1 MNNTSK
7 RNRVSKFLILACA
20 LVLVVGPVSTLAF
33 FTDRVTADASAK
45 SGSIDLVWNDISAS
59 KTGTNGITS
68 PNQFAV
74 DNAWDSQTGL
84 VSENQIINPGDYF
97 DLSYD
102 LDNNGNKSIDVRQR
116 IILKSSVA
124 LTADAPEYALTITG
138 GNGLEASSVQP
149 SKPDDKT
156 LVYDLT
162 DIIIDGVG
170 DGAETETG
178 SVDGKYTVRLDFAK
192 AAKNAFMDSTVE
204 INLYAAAKQH
214 RNTETTDFP
223 EYTEIASIMTN
234 EAWETK

>member
-1 MNNTSK
+1 MKATSK
-7 RNRVSKFLILACA
+7 RNRLSKFLILACA
-20 LVLVVGPVSTLAF
+20 LVLLVSSVSTLAF
-33 FTDRVTADASAK
+33 FTDRVTADATAK

-68 PNQFAV
+68 LNEFAV
-74 DNAWDSQTGL
+74 DKAWDSQTGL
-84 VSENQIINPGDYF
+84 VSEKQIINPGDFF

-138 GNGLEASSVQP
+138 GNDQASVVP
-149 SKPDDKT
+149 EKADEMT
-156 LVYDLT
+156 LIYDLA
-162 DIIIDGVG
+162 DITINGVG
-170 DGAETETG
+170 DGAESEEG
-178 SVDGKYTVRLDFAK
+178 AVDGKYIVKLDFAK

-214 RNTETTDFP
+214 RNTEATDFP
-223 EYTEIASIMTN
+223 AFENIASIMSN
-234 EAWETK
+234 DAWETK